1 MSHRHNEMHM
11 EIFVNGYFCGGGR
24 EWLGRSVREKNFGG
38 GVGGNSKFPDMTH
51 SLSDEVSLVYCEILT
66 LLIVHRHI

>member
-38 GVGGNSKFPDMTH
+38 GVGGKGGVET
-51 SLSDEVSLVYCEILT
+51 VSF
-66 LLIVHRHI
+66 LIRLIHKVMK

>member
-11 EIFVNGYFCGGGR
+11 EIFVNGYFCGGGM

-38 GVGGNSKFPDMTH
+38 GGGGKGGVET
-51 SLSDEVSLVYCEILT
+51 VSF
-66 LLIVHRHI
+66 LIRLIH